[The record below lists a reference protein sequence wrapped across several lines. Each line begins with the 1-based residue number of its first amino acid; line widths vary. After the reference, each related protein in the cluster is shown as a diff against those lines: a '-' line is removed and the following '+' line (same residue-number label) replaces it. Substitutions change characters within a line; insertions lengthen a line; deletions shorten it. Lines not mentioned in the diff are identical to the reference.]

1 MARDMRPE
9 LLGSKAQ
16 KIRFWIDDVD
26 VKIKKR
32 LEERVKII
40 PTIVSRSQSPKNLSA
55 QKAPA
60 VALKQA
66 FNVQNIQ
73 QSGFD
78 IDEEEVVMAQLS
90 QDGEAQQQAPETTY
104 FKDKLSGREDDQLGN
119 SKELT
124 LL

>member
-40 PTIVSRSQSPKNLSA
+40 PTIISRS
-55 QKAPA
+55 
-60 VALKQA
+60 
-66 FNVQNIQ
+66 
-73 QSGFD
+73 
-78 IDEEEVVMAQLS
+78 
-90 QDGEAQQQAPETTY
+90 
-104 FKDKLSGREDDQLGN
+104 
-119 SKELT
+119 
-124 LL
+124 

>member
-1 MARDMRPE
+1 MRPE

-55 QKAPA
+55 QKAA
-60 VALKQA
+60 AATAMKHAQAL
-66 FNVQNIQ
+66 NIHEQ
-73 QSGFD
+73 KSGFD
-78 IDEEEVVMAQLS
+78 IDEEEVVMAELS
-90 QDGEAQQQAPETTY
+90 
-104 FKDKLSGREDDQLGN
+104 
-119 SKELT
+119 
-124 LL
+124 